1 MATLP
6 ATPPATG
13 TVPFVRDLARHG
25 GRVALVADGRRVTYA
40 ELAQRVERRADEL
53 GTGRRLV
60 MIAGANH
67 PEVLVAYLAALH
79 AGHVAWLV
87 PGPADAGDLVARFRP
102 DVVVAADGAGVAV
115 EHRTGAPGHV
125 LHPELALLLGT
136 SGSTGAPRLV
146 RLSHANLQANAA
158 SIATYLG
165 IAPGERAATSLPL
178 HYCYGLSVAHS
189 HLLAGATLLLS
200 DRSVADPA
208 FWEMM
213 QAEGGTSFAGVPH
226 SFELLERVG
235 FADMD
240 LPSLRYVTQAGGRM
254 APERVRRFAALGA
267 RRGWDLVVMYGQTEA
282 TARMAYLPAALA
294 AEHPEAIGVPI
305 PGGAFTLRPDADVT
319 EPGVGELVY
328 RGPNV
333 MLGYADAA
341 ADLARSRDVDELATG
356 DLARRTAGGL
366 YEIVG
371 RRSRFLKLFGLR
383 VDLGQAERLLAE
395 AGMPAVCAGDDERLA
410 VAVTGDTAPED
421 AAAVITERLGLP
433 AAAVGVC
440 HHREVPRLE
449 NGKPDYRAIA
459 AAAAAAAPPTGPP
472 ASAHRRMWP
481 RRRVRDRSVAD
492 IFAAALGCPSVG
504 PDDTFTGLGGD
515 SLTYVEVSLALEDAL
530 GHLPEGWPDMTVARL
545 QAGASAPAGRPRP
558 FARVEMGVAVRA
570 AAILL
575 VLASHMTDVFP
586 AGGAHLLLALAG
598 YNFARFTLR
607 NTDAPDR
614 LRRAL
619 GTVAR
624 IAVPSSVWIAAVVV
638 LAGGY
643 SVGTV
648 LLVNS
653 YTGSPELGSDG
664 RWHYWFIEALVQIL
678 LVLAIVFCVPAVR
691 RAEQRWP
698 FWFALAL
705 LAGALVFRFD
715 VVTLGDPTRYIFR
728 PHTVVWLFLL
738 GWVACRATTAAQR
751 VAVSA
756 LVLVCVPGFFGE
768 APREAVIAG
777 GLLLLL
783 WVRTVPVPRF
793 TAGAISLVAGASLY
807 IYLTHWQ
814 VWPNLPDG
822 LPVPAAMVACVIA
835 GVAVWATAGRITSG
849 AANARAALERRPDRG
864 AREVEAAAR

>member
-1 MATLP
+1 MATLSATSP
-6 ATPPATG
+6 ATS
-13 TVPFVRDLARHG
+13 TVPFVRDLARHA
-25 GRVALVADGRRVTYA
+25 GRVALVAGGRRVTYA
-40 ELAQRVERRADEL
+40 ELAQRVERRAADL
-53 GTGRRLV
+53 GPGRRLV

-87 PGPADAGDLVARFRP
+87 PDIMAARDLMAGFDP
-102 DVVVAADGAGVAV
+102 DVVVAADGAGVAI
-115 EHRTGAPGHV
+115 EHRTDAPGHV

-146 RLSHANLQANAA
+146 RLSHTNLQANAA

-200 DRSVADPA
+200 DHSVADA
-208 FWEMM
+208 GFWELMR
-213 QAEGGTSFAGVPH
+213 AEDGTSFAGVPH
-226 SFELLERVG
+226 TFELLERAG
-235 FADMD
+235 FAAMD
-240 LPSLRYVTQAGGRM
+240 VPSLRYVTQAGGRM

-267 RRGWDLVVMYGQTEA
+267 RRGWELVVMYGQTEA

-294 AEHPEAIGVPI
+294 AEHPGTIGIPI
-305 PGGAFTLRPDADVT
+305 PGGAFTLRPHADAP
-319 EPGVGELVY
+319 EPGVGELMY

-333 MLGYADAA
+333 MLGYAETA
-341 ADLARSRDVDELATG
+341 ADLARPRDVEELATG

-383 VDLGQAERLLAE
+383 VDLGQVERLLAQ

-421 AAAVITERLGLP
+421 ALAVVTERLGLP
-433 AAAVGVC
+433 AAAVGVR
-440 HHREVPRLE
+440 HHREVPRLA

-459 AAAAAAAPPTGPP
+459 AATAVPAGSSTAAEGRGWT
-472 ASAHRRMWP
+472 
-481 RRRVRDRSVAD
+481 RRRARGLSVAG
-492 IFAAALGCPSVG
+492 IFAAALGRASVG

-515 SLTYVEVSLALEDAL
+515 SLTYVEVSLGLEDAL

-545 QAGASAPAGRPRP
+545 QARAAPPRGRPRP
-558 FARVEMGVAVRA
+558 FARVEMGVALRA

-575 VLASHMTDVFP
+575 VLASHMTDLFP
-586 AGGAHLLLALAG
+586 AGGAHLLLAMAG
-598 YNFARFTLR
+598 YNFARFTLT

-624 IAVPSSVWIAAVVV
+624 IAVPSSLWITAVVM

-643 SVGTV
+643 SLGTV
-648 LLVNS
+648 LLVND
-653 YTGSPELGSDG
+653 YTGSPELGGDG

-691 RAEQRWP
+691 RAERRRP

-715 VVTLGDPTRYIFR
+715 VITLGDPTRYIFR

-738 GWVACRATTAAQR
+738 GWVACRATTTAQR
-751 VAVSA
+751 LAVSA
-756 LVLVCVPGFFGE
+756 LVLACVPGFFGE
-768 APREAVIAG
+768 TPREMVIAG

-793 TAGAISLVAGASLY
+793 TAGAISLIAGASLY

-814 VWPNLPDG
+814 VWPNLPG
-822 LPVPAAMVACVIA
+822 GWPVPAAMAACVVTGI
-835 GVAVWATAGRITSG
+835 AVWAAAGRVTAS
-849 AANARAALERRPDRG
+849 AAHVRAVLARRPGG
-864 AREVEAAAR
+864 ARDDIGVATR